1 MNIDVVKHGRIN
13 IVEISGKLIIGEGD
27 VVLRSRLQE
36 LLDAGERHFVFD
48 MTGVSY
54 MDSAGLGAVV
64 ACAKRARDCKGL
76 LKVVTLPQGKADT
89 LLTVTGLNR
98 VFEVFGD
105 RQTAL
110 SSFGG

>member
-1 MNIDVVKHGRIN
+1 MKIDVLKHGRIN

-27 VVLRSRLQE
+27 VLLCSRLQE
-36 LLDAGERHFVFD
+36 LLDAGERRFVFD
-48 MTGVSY
+48 MTDVSY

-64 ACAKRARDCKGL
+64 ACAKRARDREGL
-76 LKVVTLPQGKADT
+76 LKVVTLPEGKADT

-105 RQTAL
+105 RQAAL

>member
-1 MNIDVVKHGRIN
+1 MNIDVQKHGRIN
-13 IVEISGKLIIGEGD
+13 IVEISGKLIIGQGD
-27 VVLRSRLQE
+27 VLLRAKLQE
-36 LLDAGERHFVFD
+36 MLDAGERHFVFD

-64 ACAKRARDCKGL
+64 ACAKRARDREGL

-89 LLTVTGLNR
+89 LFTVTGLNR

-105 RQTAL
+105 RDSAL
-110 SSFGG
+110 TSFGG